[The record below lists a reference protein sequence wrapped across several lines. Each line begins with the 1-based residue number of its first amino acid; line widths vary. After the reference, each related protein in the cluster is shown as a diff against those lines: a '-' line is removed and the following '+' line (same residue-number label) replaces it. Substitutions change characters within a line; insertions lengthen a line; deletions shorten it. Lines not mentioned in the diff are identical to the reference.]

1 MFRSRKDKKEKPRPR
16 RLVTT
21 GSWYSGKTCLLT
33 RYCHQT
39 FPVEYDPTTIDIVE
53 RDFPLFS
60 KLVTLRMG
68 ETHVGGCNCGDMM
81 RPYMYQGASVVII
94 CFGIDNP
101 ESLSSV
107 QEDWAP
113 EVRACT
119 GDENTPIILVGC
131 KMDVRKD
138 PVEREKMEKS
148 GVMTPVSVQ
157 QGKEMAIS
165 IGAAMYLECSAKTGE
180 GVDDV
185 FYHAARLSSQAK
197 AIS

>member
-1 MFRSRKDKKEKPRPR
+1 
-16 RLVTT
+16 
-21 GSWYSGKTCLLT
+21 
-33 RYCHQT
+33 
-39 FPVEYDPTTIDIVE
+39 
-53 RDFPLFS
+53 
-60 KLVTLRMG
+60 
-68 ETHVGGCNCGDMM
+68 MM
-81 RPYMYQGASVVII
+81 RPYTYRGASAVII

-101 ESLSSV
+101 ESLTSV

-113 EVRACT
+113 EVRAYT
-119 GDENTPIILVGC
+119 GDENTPIVLVGC

-138 PVEREKMEKS
+138 PMEREKMEKS

-157 QGKEMAIS
+157 QGQEMAIS